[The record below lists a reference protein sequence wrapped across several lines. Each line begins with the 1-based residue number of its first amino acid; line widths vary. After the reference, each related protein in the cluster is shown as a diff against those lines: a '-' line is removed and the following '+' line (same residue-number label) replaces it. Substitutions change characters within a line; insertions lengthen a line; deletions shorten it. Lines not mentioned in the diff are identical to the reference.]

1 VRAALVRHSIDVPAL
16 IREVASAAHG
26 ATAIFVG
33 TVRDVSEGRAVT
45 GIEYSAYESMAER
58 EMAAIV
64 TEAMEKYGSAEVV
77 VEHRVGY
84 LEIGEASIAIVA
96 AHERRGPA
104 IDAMRYAIE
113 EIKCRVP
120 IWKQEHYAD
129 GTREWVN
136 PTRGHA
142 A

>member
-1 VRAALVRHSIDVPAL
+1 VRAALVRQTIDVSAL
-16 IREVASAAHG
+16 IREAASAAHG
-26 ATAIFVG
+26 AAAIFVG

-64 TEAMEKYGSAEVV
+64 AEAMDKFACPAVV
-77 VEHRVGY
+77 VEHRIGH

-104 IDAMRYAIE
+104 MDAMRYAIE

-120 IWKQEHYAD
+120 IWKQEQYAD

-136 PTRGHA
+136 PARVHA

>member
-1 VRAALVRHSIDVPAL
+1 VRAALVRHSIDVSAL
-16 IREVASAAHG
+16 LREAASPAHG

-45 GIEYSAYESMAER
+45 GIDYSAYESMAER
-58 EMAAIV
+58 EITAIAA
-64 TEAMEKYGSAEVV
+64 EAIDRYGCPAVL
-77 VEHRVGY
+77 VEHRVGH
-84 LEIGEASIAIVA
+84 LDIGDVSIAIVA
-96 AHERRGPA
+96 AHERRAPA
-104 IDAMRYAIE
+104 MDAMRYVIE

-120 IWKQEHYAD
+120 IWKQEQYAD